1 MTAQVSSTR
10 MERHRLPTALFV
22 GPVPPPVFG
31 QAVGMQILLDSAE
44 LRSQYRLL
52 HVNTNNIGKN
62 RVRRVVSTIGS
73 LSQYIG
79 RLVAGRPKVVYLSI
93 TRSKLGCVKDCII
106 VALARLCGTAVV
118 VHLRGGDMAVFYKA
132 LGPLWRR
139 WVSWA
144 YQRITLGIVLGES
157 LRSQFEGL
165 LPPQKVRVVFNCWSD
180 GESCVFSC
188 RPERSGNEP
197 LRISFVSNVLPS
209 KGLYDALEGVA
220 WAIREGV
227 HADFQ
232 FAGAFLGYDGA
243 LAKLPEL
250 AHENLPATTLEEKF
264 ERLVKTLGI
273 ESCVR
278 RLGTVTGAEKWD
290 LLAQTDILLLP
301 IYNPTEGQPLVAIEG
316 MRAGCAL
323 ISTQCGGLV
332 DIVEDDVTGRVVR
345 PRAPQEIGEA
355 IRWFWENPHELRR
368 ISQANMARAQ
378 ELHHPQKHIR
388 EIIRVFEEAQ
398 LSSGNGHKTPRRGVS
413 DLTAHVAEP
422 VSDSGGSDRYAN
434 TRP

>member
-1 MTAQVSSTR
+1 
-10 MERHRLPTALFV
+10 MESHRLPTALFV

-62 RVRRVVSTIGS
+62 RIRRVVSTIGS
-73 LSQYIG
+73 LSRYIG
-79 RLVAGRPKVVYLSI
+79 RLVAGRPEVVYLSI
-93 TRSKLGCVKDCII
+93 TRSTLGCVKDCII
-106 VALARLCGTAVV
+106 VALARLYRTPVV
-118 VHLRGGDMAVFYKA
+118 VHLRGGDMAVFYRA

-157 LRSQFEGL
+157 LRPQFEGL

-180 GESCVFSC
+180 GESCVFSR

-197 LRISFVSNVLPS
+197 LRISFISNVLPS
-209 KGLYDALEGVA
+209 KGLYDTLEGVA
-220 WAIREGV
+220 WAIRHGV
-227 HADFQ
+227 QVDFQ

-250 AHENLPATTLEEKF
+250 AHENLPAAALEENF

-273 ESCVR
+273 ERCVR
-278 RLGTVTGAEKWD
+278 RLGTITGAEKWD

-301 IYNPTEGQPLVAIEG
+301 IYNPTEGQPLVAIEA

-355 IRWFWENPHELRR
+355 IQWFWEKPHELTR
-368 ISQANMARAQ
+368 ISQANMDRAQ
-378 ELHHPQKHIR
+378 RLHDPQKHIR
-388 EIIRVFEEAQ
+388 EIIGVFEEAR
-398 LSSGNGHKTPRRGVS
+398 LSPRNGHKTLRCGV
-413 DLTAHVAEP
+413 AHPTCDVAEP
-422 VSDSGGSDRYAN
+422 VSERGRSDRYAN
-434 TRP
+434 ARP